1 MIIRY
6 WLKKKGEKVESTFS
20 PPRWRPKHLSCF
32 MYFFYIYKFRL
43 NIRFLNNH
51 TLIIVWNSF
60 LLTTCMRAT
69 SHFELAIESKSW
81 GLRSGLHLKF
91 MPKCYVNVS
100 NMTGAVWYMNKT
112 PFFLKKNLVL
122 AEKLKTRIQLFVW
135 TEYCAVYIVYCLL
148 LTKVS
153 SLTLRTDKHFI

>member
-112 PFFLKKNLVL
+112 PFFLKKILYSQKNWKHEYNCLYGLNTVQYILSTACYLLKWVL
-122 AEKLKTRIQLFVW
+122 
-135 TEYCAVYIVYCLL
+135 
-148 LTKVS
+148 
-153 SLTLRTDKHFI
+153 